1 METLSLSLFPF
12 LQGLWMHF
20 WLYCIYSTWYLV
32 SRWSYA
38 LKLSSVMLACQASST
53 CFLLR
58 SSGGGAAEL
67 ESLVLVDYVPD
78 ATQRNESG
86 SWMTTDSLIDEWL
99 THGLTHAPFCRLF
112 EWSIQKNPEEESRR
126 MNPPHH
132 PVKIQT
138 LHDGSEREGWG
149 LSTSEREEDAW
160 RHDSYFNST
169 VINNLHV

>member
-1 METLSLSLFPF
+1 MIPKLPGMQSTLRHSVSITFDFGFTLGGHSQSFSYNICFRCKSCTSSDEWKLFLSLFSPF
-12 LQGLWMHF
+12 CKVSGCTF
-20 WLYCIYSTWYLV
+20 GCIVLILSVYLV

-86 SWMTTDSLIDEWL
+86 SWMTTDSLIDE
-99 THGLTHAPFCRLF
+99 
-112 EWSIQKNPEEESRR
+112 
-126 MNPPHH
+126 
-132 PVKIQT
+132 
-138 LHDGSEREGWG
+138 
-149 LSTSEREEDAW
+149 
-160 RHDSYFNST
+160 
-169 VINNLHV
+169 